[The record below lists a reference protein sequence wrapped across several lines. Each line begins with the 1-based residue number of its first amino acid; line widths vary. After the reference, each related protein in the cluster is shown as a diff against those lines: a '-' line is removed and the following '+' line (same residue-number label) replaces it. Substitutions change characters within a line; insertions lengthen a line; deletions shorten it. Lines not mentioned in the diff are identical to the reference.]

1 MRHYVDYAIC
11 VAMVALLYFHLA
23 VNSVADVI

>member
-1 MRHYVDYAIC
+1 MRDFVHYAVC
-11 VAMVALLYFHLA
+11 VTMVAMLYFHLT

>member
-11 VAMVALLYFHLA
+11 VTMVAVLYFHLA